1 MICTRTGYL
10 DRPAKLPSVSAAE
23 ISAPL
28 RSILSKQKNTQVL
41 VGHVRDVDPAAKRVM
56 LADGGV
62 FPYDYLIV
70 AAGSQTSY
78 YGHDEWQVGAPGLK
92 SVEEATNPPAC

>member
-1 MICTRTGYL
+1 L
-10 DRPAKLPSVSAAE
+10 L
-23 ISAPL
+23 
-28 RSILSKQKNTQVL
+28 
-41 VGHVRDVDPAAKRVM
+41 GHVRDVDPAGKRVM
-56 LADGGV
+56 LAEGGV

-78 YGHDEWQVGAPGLK
+78 YGHDEWQERAPGLK

>member
-1 MICTRTGYL
+1 MG
-10 DRPAKLPSVSAAE
+10 E
-23 ISAPL
+23 
-28 RSILSKQKNTQVL
+28 
-41 VGHVRDVDPAAKRVM
+41 VRDVDPATKRVM

-78 YGHDEWQVGAPGLK
+78 YGHDGWQEWAPGLK
-92 SVEEATNPPAC
+92 NIEEATNIRHKILGRVPHFRIVRSERLHTGLKFRWLLHLSEGV